1 MKKRTIFNLLLVVLI
16 GLLIWMLISGIREPI
31 AFQQQRQRRE
41 AAVIDKLI
49 KIRRAQEA
57 YRGITGEFAKNFD
70 TLKQVLTHDSFAMV
84 KVIGDPDDPT
94 NMDAVTYDTTFKLAI
109 DSVNAIGLNLD
120 SLPYVPFTNKVV
132 FDITADTLTYQ
143 NTKVTVVEVGVQRK
157 VFMGHWGSPRFKKY
171 DHSYDPNKPIK
182 FGDLNKPILSGNWE
196 N

>member
-41 AAVIDKLI
+41 ASVIDKLI

-70 TLKQVLTHDSFAMV
+70 TLKQVLTNDSFALV

-94 NMDAVTYDTTFKLAI
+94 NMNAVTYDTSYKLAI
-109 DSVNAIGLNLD
+109 DSIASMGLNLD
-120 SLPYVPFTNKVV
+120 SLPFVPYTNKVI

-143 NTKVTVVEVGVQRK
+143 KTKVNVVEVGIRRK
-157 VFMGHWGSPRFKKY
+157 VFMGPWGSERFKKY
-171 DHSYDPNKPIK
+171 DHAYDPNKPIK